1 MTMFTDDEMIVAG
14 LGQKTGRRMGHVPL
28 SGPGGALEGLA
39 DLPGRRV
46 LVHINN
52 SNPILLLDSP
62 ERRQVE
68 AAGFEIGYDGM
79 EVRL

>member
-1 MTMFTDDEMIVAG
+1 
-14 LGQKTGRRMGHVPL
+14 
-28 SGPGGALEGLA
+28 
-39 DLPGRRV
+39 
-46 LVHINN
+46 VHINN